1 MSSVISSLISEADM
15 KKILLAVII
24 LLSAFNIFS
33 SASFGY
39 SLAPVG
45 AMTPTGNYGALTI
58 SAIFSPYK
66 ETHIGD
72 MELAIDLSPVY
83 PFFESAR
90 ARIQS
95 PVFLLLHHPFSWMF
109 HNSVIWSPLLS
120 FGAEY
125 RLRNEWSITMGLSP
139 FAFQNTHFIYEFF
152 SPYAIYSITSDKWG
166 WEMYIMRFSYF
177 F

>member
-1 MSSVISSLISEADM
+1 M

-95 PVFLLLHHPFSWMF
+95 PVFMLLHHPFSWMF
-109 HNSVIWSPLLS
+109 HNSVIWSPIRISSMSSSPHTLS
-120 FGAEY
+120 IPSLQTSGAGGCI
-125 RLRNEWSITMGLSP
+125 S
-139 FAFQNTHFIYEFF
+139 
-152 SPYAIYSITSDKWG
+152 
-166 WEMYIMRFSYF
+166 
-177 F
+177 